1 MLMSSTTRRVLLTV
15 LLACGSLALALSVRA
30 QTPAP
35 AVSEQALKAVLF
47 YKLPLFTYRERDVRG
62 GVLTLCTLGRTQLD
76 EALRNLAESDEREQ
90 PDPQANGLAR
100 RFQVLAGVE
109 EIAECAFVFVGR
121 SEAARL
127 GPLLSELARPGLV
140 TVSDIRGFA
149 RAGGMVELALRGR
162 GEGLAIVINRRAARD
177 AGVEFMAQLLRLAEV
192 IDE

>member
-1 MLMSSTTRRVLLTV
+1 MSSTTRRVLLTV
-15 LLACGSLALALSVRA
+15 LLACGSLALSVRA
-30 QTPAP
+30 QAPAP

-109 EIAECAFVFVGR
+109 EIAECAFGFGGR
-121 SEAARL
+121 AEAARL
-127 GPLLSELARPGLV
+127 GPLLAELARPGLV

>member
-1 MLMSSTTRRVLLTV
+1 MFMSNGIRRVLLAV
-15 LLACGSLALALSVRA
+15 LLAFGSLAPAARA

-76 EALRNLAESDEREQ
+76 DALRNLVESELAESKEREQ
-90 PDPQANGLAR
+90 ADGLSR
-100 RFQVLAGVE
+100 RFHVLPGVE
-109 EIAECAFVFVGR
+109 DIAQCAFVFVGR

-127 GPLLSELARPGLV
+127 GPLLTELARPGLV

-149 RAGGMVELALRGR
+149 RAGGMVELAVKGR

-192 IDE
+192 IDD

>member
-1 MLMSSTTRRVLLTV
+1 MFMSTGIRRLLLAV
-15 LLACGSLALALSVRA
+15 LLAFGSLALPARA
-30 QTPAP
+30 QAPAP

-76 EALRNLAESDEREQ
+76 DALQNLAESEAREQ
-90 PDPQANGLAR
+90 ANSQADGLSR
-100 RFQVLAGVE
+100 RFHGLPGVE
-109 EIAECAFVFVGR
+109 QIGECAFVFVGR

-127 GPLLSELARPGLV
+127 GPLLAELARPGLV

-149 RAGGMVELALRGR
+149 RAGGMVELAVRGR

-177 AGVEFMAQLLRLAEV
+177 AGVQFMAQLLRLAEV